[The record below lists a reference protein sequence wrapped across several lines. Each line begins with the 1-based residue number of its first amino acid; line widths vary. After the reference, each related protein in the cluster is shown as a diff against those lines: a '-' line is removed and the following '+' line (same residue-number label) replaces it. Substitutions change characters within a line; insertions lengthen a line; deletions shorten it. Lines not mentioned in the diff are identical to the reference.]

1 MHKKTK
7 APAATKKAATVVG
20 DGPTEEVTR
29 PTPKASPTL
38 DFARSRFDELAKAK
52 EAAVKKYQ
60 KYRDHY
66 EAAVNDAAL
75 IEARTKIKEFNG
87 IVGPIDT
94 ELAQLSKVLGTTA
107 LSTGPAAQE

>member
-1 MHKKTK
+1 MSKQK
-7 APAATKKAATVVG
+7 AKATVVG
-20 DGPTEEVTR
+20 DGPTEEIIR

-38 DFARSRFDELAKAK
+38 DFARGRFEELSKAK

-66 EAAVNDAAL
+66 EAAVNEPAL

-107 LSTGPAAQE
+107 LSAGSAAQE